1 MWDTINLANIHIVRI
16 PEREKRVEKLFEEI
30 IAKNIPNLMKYM
42 NINFQK
48 TQVLGRI
55 KSETYNKTY

>member
-1 MWDTINLANIHIVRI
+1 MANIHIVRI

-48 TQVLGRI
+48 TQVLSRI